1 MSFRTGR
8 LDRCTNIEN
17 SVRIKPSKGFRYF
30 VGYKSSVK
38 FISLGGFNSPVGFKS
53 PVGLLSSCSPPHPLW
68 GFVSQRKLTTSA
80 WETGILVRDSKLRLS
95 FQILFFSFFLPFFH
109 EWTTDLTH
117 VTCELQS
124 SSAHHSL
131 WLSGRASYSIC
142 RIPFYNRTFFLLSIN
157 SKTVNGD
164 ICTLSLPQR
173 VFVFYLHS
181 LVRVHCINLQPLV
194 TKPLAKLRTPVL
206 NRVRTKKM

>member
-1 MSFRTGR
+1 M
-8 LDRCTNIEN
+8 EN
-17 SVRIKPSKGFRYF
+17 SVKIKPSKGFRYF
-30 VGYKSSVK
+30 VGYKSSVE
-38 FISLGGFNSPVGFKS
+38 FISLWGLNFPVGFKS

-124 SSAHHSL
+124 SSAHHCVLCGLVVEHLTLFAGFRSITE
-131 WLSGRASYSIC
+131 LSFYSVS
-142 RIPFYNRTFFLLSIN
+142 TQ
-157 SKTVNGD
+157 K
-164 ICTLSLPQR
+164 Q
-173 VFVFYLHS
+173 
-181 LVRVHCINLQPLV
+181 
-194 TKPLAKLRTPVL
+194 
-206 NRVRTKKM
+206 